1 MRARPT
7 FRPTTPA
14 AALPPDV
21 PAPVVPGYRLLER
34 MAHGKRLDTWDAWD
48 ELRGTRCVIKLVRP
62 DRRAED
68 RVVEAL
74 RREGEIATTLAH
86 PHLVRGYEVLDD
98 PVAVVLETLRGQTLG
113 RVVEDGALA
122 VADVAELGLQL
133 TSVLGFLHH
142 HDWLHLDVKPGN
154 VVVDHG
160 RAVLIDLNLA
170 GHPGAGRPGAGT
182 PGYLAPEQA
191 HGRDLSTATDVWAL
205 GVVLLECL
213 TGEQPF
219 GDEATWDSRRRWPL
233 RHRRPPGPPRPPSD
247 LPPPLSA
254 LLLSCVD
261 HDPAA
266 RPRLVDVRALLEP
279 LAGSQAPPS
288 LVS

>member
-1 MRARPT
+1 MRAAA
-7 FRPTTPA
+7 TP
-14 AALPPDV
+14 V
-21 PAPVVPGYRLLER
+21 PAVPGYRMLER
-34 MAHGKRLDTWDAWD
+34 MSHGKRLDTWDAWD
-48 ELRGTRCVIKLVRP
+48 EQRETRCVVKLVRG

-68 RVVEAL
+68 RVVDAL

-113 RVVEDGALA
+113 RVVEDGALGMT
-122 VADVAELGLQL
+122 DVAELGMQL
-133 TSVLGFLHH
+133 SSVLGFLHR
-142 HDWLHLDVKPGN
+142 HDWLHLDLKPGN

-170 GHPGAGRPGAGT
+170 GHPGEGRPGAGT

-191 HGRDLSTATDVWAL
+191 HGRSLSTATDVWAL

-219 GDEATWDSRRRWPL
+219 GDEATWDTQCRWPL
-233 RHRRPPGPPRPPSD
+233 LHRRAPARPRPPADLPSD
-247 LPPPLSA
+247 LAA
-254 LLLSCVD
+254 LLLACVD
-261 HDPAA
+261 PEPAA
-266 RPRLVDVRALLEP
+266 RPRLADVRAVLSP
-279 LAGSQAPPS
+279 LAPSRVPPS
-288 LVS
+288 LP